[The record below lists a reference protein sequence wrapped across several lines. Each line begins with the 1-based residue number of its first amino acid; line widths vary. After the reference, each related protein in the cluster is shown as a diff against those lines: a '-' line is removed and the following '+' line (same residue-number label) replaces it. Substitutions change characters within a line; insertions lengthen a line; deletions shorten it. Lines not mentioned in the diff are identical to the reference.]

1 MLVTIGFCSGCMII
15 GFAFVKES
23 VPALLTGTVTGLI
36 NMGVMSG
43 PMVLQPLV
51 GWMLD
56 LRWRGQVADGTP
68 IYGWEDYQAGFSLM
82 LCWSALALLLLF
94 FTRETRCR
102 PLEDN

>member
-1 MLVTIGFCSGCMII
+1 MII
-15 GFAFVKES
+15 SFAFVKES
-23 VPALLTGTVTGLI
+23 VPASLSGTATGVV

-56 LRWRGQVADGTP
+56 LRWSGQLADGARR
-68 IYGWEDYQAGFSLM
+68 YGLDAYQAGFSLM
-82 LCWSALALLLLF
+82 IAWTVLAVILLC

-102 PLEDN
+102 PLV